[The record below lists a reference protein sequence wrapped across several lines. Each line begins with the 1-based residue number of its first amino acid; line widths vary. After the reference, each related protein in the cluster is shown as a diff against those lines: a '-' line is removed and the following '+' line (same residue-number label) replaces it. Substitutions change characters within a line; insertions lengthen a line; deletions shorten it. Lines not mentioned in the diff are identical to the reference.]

1 MPLVSPIKIRYKGY
15 NEGDKMK
22 TNNNLDFNNL
32 KKETIDI
39 GMTYEDVLLFYV
51 RYYSRMSNEGK
62 LAVENEIS
70 KIGKILDNKKE
81 IK

>member
-1 MPLVSPIKIRYKGY
+1 
-15 NEGDKMK
+15 MK

-39 GMTYEDVLLFYV
+39 GMTYQDVLLFYV
-51 RYYSRMSNEGK
+51 RYYSRMYNEGK

>member
-1 MPLVSPIKIRYKGY
+1 
-15 NEGDKMK
+15 MK

-39 GMTYEDVLLFYV
+39 GMTYEDVKLFYV

-62 LAVENEIS
+62 LAVE
-70 KIGKILDNKKE
+70 KKYLKLRKILI
-81 IK
+81 IKRR